1 MIEITQIRTKQK
13 KNPDTKTTYYP
24 GETTTEI
31 ITEREYNLT
40 TEDKTLKHFRR
51 SGGKEHAE
59 RSYTCRGYRVV
70 KLTSTSPSG
79 ETKITREYKFK

>member
-40 TEDKTLKHFRR
+40 TDVQAVKNTR
-51 SGGKEHAE
+51 SARILAE
-59 RSYTCRGYRVV
+59 VIG
-70 KLTSTSPSG
+70 L
-79 ETKITREYKFK
+79 